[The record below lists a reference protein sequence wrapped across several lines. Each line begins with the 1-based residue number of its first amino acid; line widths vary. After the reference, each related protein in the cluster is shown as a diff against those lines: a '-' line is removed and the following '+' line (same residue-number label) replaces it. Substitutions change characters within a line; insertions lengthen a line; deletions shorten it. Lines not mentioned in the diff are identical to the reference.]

1 MEFFLNKWFHFGH
14 HGAESPIFSSSSME
28 KFLPGGFGSCPES
41 SPSFIKIGSDT
52 SSSSRI
58 ENESS
63 DKTAKIPIII
73 PDTTIP
79 IITALF
85 TSYFRKISL

>member
-1 MEFFLNKWFHFGH
+1 MEFFLNKWFQYGN
-14 HGAESPIFSSSSME
+14 HGAESPIFSSNSIE
-28 KFLPGGFGSCPES
+28 KFLPCGFGSCPES
-41 SPSFIKIGSDT
+41 FPSFIKIGSDT